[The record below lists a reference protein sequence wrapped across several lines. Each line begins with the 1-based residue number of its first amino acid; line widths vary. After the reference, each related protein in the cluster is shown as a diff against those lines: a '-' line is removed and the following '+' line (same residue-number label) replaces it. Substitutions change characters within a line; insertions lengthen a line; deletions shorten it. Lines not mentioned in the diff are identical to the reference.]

1 MKKIITT
8 LVLAV
13 ATLGVAQAQEFK
25 VGVKAGGLFS
35 NAAFKKD
42 TKEGIT
48 TKINTGFKFG
58 YQFGVLGEYNF
69 NDKLGV
75 EVDVLY
81 AFQGAKLNSIE
92 GGREGET
99 PVKINIKN
107 GELNTQM
114 NVNHIWLKYSVAE
127 GLRPKLGVN
136 VSNLIKTS
144 LKGEVEN
151 EGDKINFADAKYEPK
166 KKFDF
171 GVGAG
176 IEYNHDSGFFVEAT
190 YNYGLTELSI
200 KKKGVDTNAE
210 NAPFKNSVIQLNVG
224 YKF

>member
-35 NAAFKKD
+35 DAAFKKD

-48 TKINTGFKFG
+48 TKYNTGFKFG
-58 YQFGVLGEYNF
+58 YQLGVLGEYNF

-81 AFQGAKLNSIE
+81 AFQGAKFNSIE
-92 GGREGET
+92 FSRGDVSF
-99 PVKINIKN
+99 PKVDIKN
-107 GELNTQM
+107 GEINTQM

-136 VSNLIKTS
+136 ISNLIKAS
-144 LKGEVEN
+144 VKGETEVE
-151 EGDKINFADAKYEPK
+151 GRKINFADLKAEPK

-190 YNYGLTELSI
+190 YNYGLTELSF
-200 KKKGVDTNAE
+200 KEKGDVETE
-210 NAPFKNSVIQLNVG
+210 SPRFKNSVIQLNVG

>member
-48 TKINTGFKFG
+48 TKYNTGFKFG

-81 AFQGAKLNSIE
+81 AFQGAKFNSIE
-92 GGREGET
+92 GGIEGET
-99 PVKINIKN
+99 LRKIDIKN
-107 GELNTQM
+107 GEINTQM

-136 VSNLIKTS
+136 ISNLIKTS
-144 LKGEVEN
+144 LKGEF
-151 EGDKINFADAKYEPK
+151 EGGGRTLNYADLKAEPK

-176 IEYNHDSGFFVEAT
+176 IEYNHSSGFFVEAT
-190 YNYGLTELSI
+190 YNYGLTELSF
-200 KKKGVDTNAE
+200 KEKGDANSE
-210 NAPFKNSVIQLNVG
+210 SPRFKNSVIQLNVG

>member
-48 TKINTGFKFG
+48 TKYNTGFKFG

-81 AFQGAKLNSIE
+81 AFQGAKLNSVE
-92 GGREGET
+92 GGREGEALR
-99 PVKINIKN
+99 KIDIKN

-136 VSNLIKTS
+136 ISNLVKTS
-144 LKGEVEN
+144 LKGEF
-151 EGDKINFADAKYEPK
+151 EGGGRTLNYADLKAEPK

-190 YNYGLTELSI
+190 YNYGLTELSF
-200 KKKGVDTNAE
+200 KEKGDANSE
-210 NAPFKNSVIQLNVG
+210 SPRFKNSVIQLNVG

>member
-48 TKINTGFKFG
+48 SKYNTGFKFG

-81 AFQGAKLNSIE
+81 AFQGAKLNSVE
-92 GGREGET
+92 GGIEGET
-99 PVKINIKN
+99 LRKIDIKN

-136 VSNLIKTS
+136 ISNLVKTS
-144 LKGEVEN
+144 LKGEF
-151 EGDKINFADAKYEPK
+151 EGGGRTLNFADAKFEPN

-190 YNYGLTELSI
+190 YNYGLTELSF
-200 KKKGVDTNAE
+200 KEKGDANSE
-210 NAPFKNSVIQLNVG
+210 SPRFKNSVIQLNVG

>member
-48 TKINTGFKFG
+48 TKYNTGFKFG

-81 AFQGAKLNSIE
+81 AFQGAKLTSVE
-92 GGREGET
+92 GGIEGET
-99 PVKINIKN
+99 LRKIDIKN

-136 VSNLIKTS
+136 ISNLIKTS
-144 LKGEVEN
+144 LKGEF
-151 EGDKINFADAKYEPK
+151 EGGGHTLNYADLKAEPK

-190 YNYGLTELSI
+190 YNYGLTELSF
-200 KKKGVDTNAE
+200 KEKGDANSE
-210 NAPFKNSVIQLNVG
+210 SPRFKNSVIQLNVG

>member
-48 TKINTGFKFG
+48 TKYNTGFKFG

-81 AFQGAKLNSIE
+81 AFQGAKFNSIE

-99 PVKINIKN
+99 LQKIDIKN
-107 GELNTQM
+107 GEINTQM

-136 VSNLIKTS
+136 VSNLIKAS
-144 LKGEVEN
+144 VKGEFEA
-151 EGDKINFADAKYEPK
+151 EGRTVNFADLKAEPK

-190 YNYGLTELSI
+190 YNYGLTELSF
-200 KKKGVDTNAE
+200 KEKGDVETE
-210 NAPFKNSVIQLNVG
+210 SPHFKNSVIQLNVG

>member
-35 NAAFKKD
+35 NVAFKKQ

-48 TKINTGFKFG
+48 TKYNTGFKFG

-81 AFQGAKLNSIE
+81 AFQGAKFNSIE
-92 GGREGET
+92 GGREGQT
-99 PVKINIKN
+99 PVKREVKN

-114 NVNHIWLKYSVAE
+114 NVNHIWLKYSLTE

-144 LKGEVEN
+144 LKGEFGD
-151 EGDKINFADAKYEPK
+151 EGHTLNFADVKAEPK

-200 KKKGVDTNAE
+200 KEKGEADSE
-210 NAPFKNSVIQLNVG
+210 SPRFKNSVIQLNVG

>member
-48 TKINTGFKFG
+48 TKYNTGFKFG

-81 AFQGAKLNSIE
+81 AFQGAKFNSIE

-99 PVKINIKN
+99 LQKIDIKN
-107 GELNTQM
+107 GEINTQM

-136 VSNLIKTS
+136 ISNLIKTS
-144 LKGEVEN
+144 VKGEFEA
-151 EGDKINFADAKYEPK
+151 EGRTVNFADLKAEPK

-190 YNYGLTELSI
+190 YNYGLTELSF
-200 KKKGVDTNAE
+200 KEKGDVETE
-210 NAPFKNSVIQLNVG
+210 SPHFKNSVIQLNVG

>member
-48 TKINTGFKFG
+48 TKYNTGFKFG

-81 AFQGAKLNSIE
+81 AFQGAKFNSVE
-92 GGREGET
+92 GGIEGET
-99 PVKINIKN
+99 LRKIDIKN
-107 GELNTQM
+107 GEINTQM

-136 VSNLIKTS
+136 ISNLIKTS
-144 LKGEVEN
+144 LKGEF
-151 EGDKINFADAKYEPK
+151 EGGGHTLNYADLKAEPK

-190 YNYGLTELSI
+190 YNYGLTELSF
-200 KKKGVDTNAE
+200 KEKGDVETE
-210 NAPFKNSVIQLNVG
+210 SPRFKNSVIQLNVG

>member
-35 NAAFKKD
+35 NVAFKKQ
-42 TKEGIT
+42 TKGVFT
-48 TKINTGFKFG
+48 SKYNTDFKFG

-81 AFQGAKLNSIE
+81 AFQGAKLTSLE
-92 GGREGET
+92 GGLEGHT
-99 PVKINIKN
+99 PIKVNIKN

-114 NVNHIWLKYSVAE
+114 NVNHIWLKYSLTE
-127 GLRPKLGVN
+127 SLRPKLGVN

-151 EGDKINFADAKYEPK
+151 EGDTLNFADAKYEPK

-200 KKKGVDTNAE
+200 KKKGGDANAE
-210 NAPFKNSVIQLNVG
+210 STYFKNSVIQLNVG

>member
-48 TKINTGFKFG
+48 TKYNTGFKFG

-81 AFQGAKLNSIE
+81 AFQGAKFNSVE
-92 GGREGET
+92 GGIEGET
-99 PVKINIKN
+99 LRKIDIKN
-107 GELNTQM
+107 GEINTQM

-136 VSNLIKTS
+136 ISNLVKTS
-144 LKGEVEN
+144 LKGEF
-151 EGDKINFADAKYEPK
+151 EGGGRTLNFADAKFEPK

-200 KKKGVDTNAE
+200 KEKGDANSE
-210 NAPFKNSVIQLNVG
+210 SPSFKNSVIQLNVG

>member
-48 TKINTGFKFG
+48 TKYNTGFKFG

-81 AFQGAKLNSIE
+81 AFQGAKFNSIE
-92 GGREGET
+92 FSRGDVSF
-99 PVKINIKN
+99 PKVDIKN
-107 GELNTQM
+107 GEINTQM

-144 LKGEVEN
+144 LKGEYEN
-151 EGDKINFADAKYEPK
+151 EGDKYNFADAKYEPK

-176 IEYNHDSGFFVEAT
+176 IEYNHSSGFFVEAT

-200 KKKGVDTNAE
+200 KEKGDADSE
-210 NAPFKNSVIQLNVG
+210 SPRFKNSVIQLNVG

>member
-35 NAAFKKD
+35 NAAFKKE
-42 TKEGIT
+42 TKESGIT
-48 TKINTGFKFG
+48 SKYNTGFKFG

-81 AFQGAKLNSIE
+81 AFQGAKLNSVE
-92 GGREGET
+92 GGLEGQT
-99 PVKINIKN
+99 LVKANIKN
-107 GELNTQM
+107 GEINTQM

-136 VSNLIKTS
+136 ISNLVKTS
-144 LKGEVEN
+144 LKGEF
-151 EGDKINFADAKYEPK
+151 EGGGRTLNFADAKFEPK

-200 KKKGVDTNAE
+200 KEKGDANSE
-210 NAPFKNSVIQLNVG
+210 SPRFKNSVIQLNVG

>member
-35 NAAFKKD
+35 DAAFKKQ

-48 TKINTGFKFG
+48 TKYNTGFKFG

-99 PVKINIKN
+99 PVKVNIKN

-114 NVNHIWLKYSVAE
+114 NVNHIWVKYSVAE

-144 LKGEVEN
+144 LKGEYEN
-151 EGDKINFADAKYEPK
+151 EGDKYNFADAKYEPK

-176 IEYNHDSGFFVEAT
+176 IEYNHSSGFFVEAT

-200 KKKGVDTNAE
+200 KEKGDADSE

>member
-35 NAAFKKD
+35 NAAFKKE
-42 TKEGIT
+42 TKESGIT
-48 TKINTGFKFG
+48 SKYNTGFKFG

-81 AFQGAKLNSIE
+81 AFQGAKLTSVE
-92 GGREGET
+92 GGIEGET
-99 PVKINIKN
+99 LRKIDIKN

-136 VSNLIKTS
+136 ISNLVKTS
-144 LKGEVEN
+144 LKGEF
-151 EGDKINFADAKYEPK
+151 EGGGRTLNYADLKAEPK

-190 YNYGLTELSI
+190 YNYGLTELSF
-200 KKKGVDTNAE
+200 KEKGDANSE
-210 NAPFKNSVIQLNVG
+210 SPRFKNSVIQLNVG

>member
-35 NAAFKKD
+35 NVAFKKQ

-48 TKINTGFKFG
+48 TKYNTGFKFG

-81 AFQGAKLNSIE
+81 AFQGAKFNSIE
-92 GGREGET
+92 GGREGQT
-99 PVKINIKN
+99 PVKREVKN

-114 NVNHIWLKYSVAE
+114 NVNHIWVKYSVAE

-136 VSNLIKTS
+136 ISNLIKTS
-144 LKGEVEN
+144 LKGEFGD
-151 EGDKINFADAKYEPK
+151 EGHTLNFADVKAEPK

-176 IEYNHDSGFFVEAT
+176 IEYNHSSGFFVEAT

-200 KKKGVDTNAE
+200 KEKGDANSE
-210 NAPFKNSVIQLNVG
+210 SPRFKNSVIQLNVG

>member
-35 NAAFKKD
+35 NVAFQKQ
-42 TKEGIT
+42 TKGRIT
-48 TKINTGFKFG
+48 TKYNTGFKFG

-81 AFQGAKLNSIE
+81 AFQGAKLTSVE
-92 GGREGET
+92 GGLEGQT
-99 PVKINIKN
+99 LVKANIKN

-114 NVNHIWLKYSVAE
+114 NVNHIWLKYSLTE

-190 YNYGLTELSI
+190 YNYGLTELSF
-200 KKKGVDTNAE
+200 KEKGDANSE
-210 NAPFKNSVIQLNVG
+210 SPRFKNSVIQLNVG

>member
-35 NAAFKKD
+35 NAAFKKQ
-42 TKEGIT
+42 TEEGFT
-48 TKINTGFKFG
+48 RKLNTGFKFG

-81 AFQGAKLNSIE
+81 AFQGAKLNSSE

-99 PVKINIKN
+99 PVKSEIKN

-114 NVNHIWLKYSVAE
+114 NVNHIWLKYSLAE

-136 VSNLIKTS
+136 ISNLVKVS
-144 LKGEVEN
+144 GKGE
-151 EGDKINFADAKYEPK
+151 DKDGEKIFDGKYEPK

-190 YNYGLTELSI
+190 YNYGLTELSF
-200 KKKGVDTNAE
+200 KEKGDANWE
-210 NAPFKNSVIQLNVG
+210 SPRFKNSVIQLNVG

>member
-48 TKINTGFKFG
+48 TKYNTGFKFG

-81 AFQGAKLNSIE
+81 AFQGAKFNSIE
-92 GGREGET
+92 GGREGQT
-99 PVKINIKN
+99 PVKREVKN

-144 LKGEVEN
+144 LKGEFEA
-151 EGDKINFADAKYEPK
+151 EGRTVNFADLKAEPK

-176 IEYNHDSGFFVEAT
+176 IEYNHSSGFFVEAT
-190 YNYGLTELSI
+190 YNYGLTELSF
-200 KKKGVDTNAE
+200 KEKGDADSE
-210 NAPFKNSVIQLNVG
+210 SPRFKNSVIQLNVG

>member
-48 TKINTGFKFG
+48 TKYNTGFKFG

-81 AFQGAKLNSIE
+81 AFQGAKFNSIE
-92 GGREGET
+92 VDREGET
-99 PVKINIKN
+99 LQKIDIKN
-107 GELNTQM
+107 GEINTQM

-136 VSNLIKTS
+136 ISNLIKTS
-144 LKGEVEN
+144 VKGEFEA
-151 EGDKINFADAKYEPK
+151 EGRTVNFADLKAEPK

-190 YNYGLTELSI
+190 YNYGLTELSF
-200 KKKGVDTNAE
+200 KEKGDVETE
-210 NAPFKNSVIQLNVG
+210 SPHFKNSVIQLNVG

>member
-35 NAAFKKD
+35 NVAFKKQ

-48 TKINTGFKFG
+48 TKYNTGFKFG

-81 AFQGAKLNSIE
+81 AFQGAKFNSIE
-92 GGREGET
+92 GGREGQT
-99 PVKINIKN
+99 PVKREVKN

-144 LKGEVEN
+144 LKGEFGD
-151 EGDKINFADAKYEPK
+151 EGHTLNFADVKAEPK

-200 KKKGVDTNAE
+200 KEKGEADSE
-210 NAPFKNSVIQLNVG
+210 SPRFKNSVIQLNVG

>member
-48 TKINTGFKFG
+48 TKYNTGFKFG

-81 AFQGAKLNSIE
+81 AFQGAKFNSIE
-92 GGREGET
+92 FSRGDVSF
-99 PVKINIKN
+99 PKVDIKN
-107 GELNTQM
+107 GEINTQM

-136 VSNLIKTS
+136 ISNLIKAS
-144 LKGEVEN
+144 VKGETEVE
-151 EGDKINFADAKYEPK
+151 GRKINFADLKAEPK

-190 YNYGLTELSI
+190 YNYGLTELSF
-200 KKKGVDTNAE
+200 KEKGDVETE
-210 NAPFKNSVIQLNVG
+210 SPRFKNSVIQLNVG

>member
-48 TKINTGFKFG
+48 TKYNTGFKFG

-81 AFQGAKLNSIE
+81 AFQGAKLNSVE
-92 GGREGET
+92 GGIEGET
-99 PVKINIKN
+99 LRKIDIKN

-136 VSNLIKTS
+136 ISNLVKTS
-144 LKGEVEN
+144 LKGEF
-151 EGDKINFADAKYEPK
+151 EGGGRTLNYADLKAEPK

-190 YNYGLTELSI
+190 YNYGLTELSF
-200 KKKGVDTNAE
+200 KEKGDVETE
-210 NAPFKNSVIQLNVG
+210 SPRFKNSVIQLNVG

>member
-48 TKINTGFKFG
+48 SKYNTGFKFG

-92 GGREGET
+92 GGREGQT

-114 NVNHIWLKYSVAE
+114 NVNHIWVKYSVAE

-136 VSNLIKTS
+136 ISNLVKTS
-144 LKGEVEN
+144 LKGEF
-151 EGDKINFADAKYEPK
+151 EGGGRTLNYADLKAEPK

-190 YNYGLTELSI
+190 YNYGLTELSF
-200 KKKGVDTNAE
+200 KEKGDADSE
-210 NAPFKNSVIQLNVG
+210 SPRFKNSVIQLNVG

>member
-48 TKINTGFKFG
+48 SKYNTGFKFG

-81 AFQGAKLNSIE
+81 AFQGAKLNSVE
-92 GGREGET
+92 GGIEGET
-99 PVKINIKN
+99 LRKIDIKN

-136 VSNLIKTS
+136 ISNLVKTS
-144 LKGEVEN
+144 LKGEF
-151 EGDKINFADAKYEPK
+151 EGGGRTLNYADLKAEPK

-190 YNYGLTELSI
+190 YNYGLTELSF
-200 KKKGVDTNAE
+200 KEKGDVETE
-210 NAPFKNSVIQLNVG
+210 SPRFKNSVIQLNVG

>member
-48 TKINTGFKFG
+48 TKYNTGFKFG

-81 AFQGAKLNSIE
+81 AFQGAKFNSIE
-92 GGREGET
+92 FSRGDVSF
-99 PVKINIKN
+99 PKVDIKN
-107 GELNTQM
+107 GEINTQM

-136 VSNLIKTS
+136 VSNLIKAS
-144 LKGEVEN
+144 VKGEAEA
-151 EGDKINFADAKYEPK
+151 EGRKINFADLKAEPK

-176 IEYNHDSGFFVEAT
+176 IEYNLDSGFFVEAT
-190 YNYGLTELSI
+190 YNYGLTELSF
-200 KKKGVDTNAE
+200 KEKGDANSE
-210 NAPFKNSVIQLNVG
+210 SPRFKNSVIQLNVG

>member
-1 MKKIITT
+1 MRKIITT

-35 NAAFKKD
+35 NAAFKKQ
-42 TKEGIT
+42 TIETST

-81 AFQGAKLNSIE
+81 AFQGAKLNSLE
-92 GGREGET
+92 VDREGET
-99 PVKINIKN
+99 PVKSEIKN

-114 NVNHIWLKYSVAE
+114 NVNHIWLKYSLAE
-127 GLRPKLGVN
+127 GLRPKVGVN
-136 VSNLIKTS
+136 ISNLVKVS
-144 LKGEVEN
+144 GKGE
-151 EGDKINFADAKYEPK
+151 DKDGEKIFDAKYEPK

-176 IEYNHDSGFFVEAT
+176 IEYNHSSGFFVEAT
-190 YNYGLTELSI
+190 YNYGLTELSF
-200 KKKGVDTNAE
+200 KAKGDADFE
-210 NAPFKNSVIQLNVG
+210 SPRFKNSVIQLNVG

>member
-35 NAAFKKD
+35 NVAFKKQ

-48 TKINTGFKFG
+48 TKYNTGFKFG

-81 AFQGAKLNSIE
+81 AFQGAKLTSVE
-92 GGREGET
+92 GGLEGQT
-99 PVKINIKN
+99 LVKANIKN

-114 NVNHIWLKYSVAE
+114 NVNHIWVKYSVAE

-136 VSNLIKTS
+136 ISNLVKTS
-144 LKGEVEN
+144 LKGEF
-151 EGDKINFADAKYEPK
+151 EGGGRTLNFADAKFEPN

-176 IEYNHDSGFFVEAT
+176 IEYNHSSGFFVEAT

-200 KKKGVDTNAE
+200 KEKGDANSE
-210 NAPFKNSVIQLNVG
+210 SPHFKNSVIQLNVG

>member
-1 MKKIITT
+1 

-48 TKINTGFKFG
+48 TKYNTGFKFG

-81 AFQGAKLNSIE
+81 AFQGAKFNSIE
-92 GGREGET
+92 FSRGDVSF
-99 PVKINIKN
+99 PKVDIKN
-107 GELNTQM
+107 GEINTQM

-136 VSNLIKTS
+136 VSNLIKAS
-144 LKGEVEN
+144 VKGEAEA
-151 EGDKINFADAKYEPK
+151 EGRKINFADLKAEPK

-190 YNYGLTELSI
+190 YNYGLTELSF
-200 KKKGVDTNAE
+200 KEKGDVETE
-210 NAPFKNSVIQLNVG
+210 SPRFKNSVIQLNVG

>member
-48 TKINTGFKFG
+48 TKYNTGFKFG

-81 AFQGAKLNSIE
+81 AFQGAKFNSIE
-92 GGREGET
+92 FSRGDVSF
-99 PVKINIKN
+99 PKVDIKN
-107 GELNTQM
+107 GEINTQM

-136 VSNLIKTS
+136 ISNLIKTS
-144 LKGEVEN
+144 LKGEF
-151 EGDKINFADAKYEPK
+151 EGGGRTLNFADAKYEPK

-176 IEYNHDSGFFVEAT
+176 IEYNHSSGFFVEAT

-200 KKKGVDTNAE
+200 KEKGDADSE
-210 NAPFKNSVIQLNVG
+210 SPRFKNSVIQLNVG

>member
-35 NAAFKKD
+35 NAAFKKQ
-42 TKEGIT
+42 TIETST

-136 VSNLIKTS
+136 ISNLIKTS
-144 LKGEVEN
+144 LKGEFGD
-151 EGDKINFADAKYEPK
+151 EGDKNNLADVKAEPK

-176 IEYNHDSGFFVEAT
+176 IEYNHSSGFFVEAT
-190 YNYGLTELSI
+190 YNYGLTELSF
-200 KKKGVDTNAE
+200 KEKGDADSE
-210 NAPFKNSVIQLNVG
+210 NARFKNSVIQLNVG

>member
-48 TKINTGFKFG
+48 SKYNTGFKFG

-81 AFQGAKLNSIE
+81 AFQGAKLNSVE

-99 PVKINIKN
+99 LRKIDIKN

-136 VSNLIKTS
+136 ISNLVKTS
-144 LKGEVEN
+144 LKGEF
-151 EGDKINFADAKYEPK
+151 EGGGRTLNYADLKAEPK

-200 KKKGVDTNAE
+200 KEKGDANSE
-210 NAPFKNSVIQLNVG
+210 SPRFKNSVIQLNVG

>member
-35 NAAFKKD
+35 NVAFKKQTD
-42 TKEGIT
+42 EEGVT
-48 TKINTGFKFG
+48 TKLNTGFKFG

-81 AFQGAKLNSIE
+81 AFQGAKLTSIE
-92 GGREGET
+92 GGIEGQT
-99 PVKINIKN
+99 PIKVDIKN

-114 NVNHIWLKYSVAE
+114 NVNHIWLKYSLTE

-136 VSNLIKTS
+136 ISNLIKAS
-144 LKGEVEN
+144 VKGEAEN

-166 KKFDF
+166 KKFAF

-176 IEYNHDSGFFVEAT
+176 IEYNHSSGFFVEAT
-190 YNYGLTELSI
+190 YNYGLTELSF
-200 KKKGVDTNAE
+200 KEKGDVETE
-210 NAPFKNSVIQLNVG
+210 SPRFKNSVIQLNVG

>member
-35 NAAFKKD
+35 DAAFKKE
-42 TKEGIT
+42 TEGSIT

-81 AFQGAKLNSIE
+81 AFQGAKLTSVE
-92 GGREGET
+92 GGLEGQT
-99 PVKINIKN
+99 LVKVNIKN

-136 VSNLIKTS
+136 ISNLVKTS
-144 LKGEVEN
+144 LKGEF
-151 EGDKINFADAKYEPK
+151 EGGGRTLNFADAKFEPN

-200 KKKGVDTNAE
+200 KKKGDVETE
-210 NAPFKNSVIQLNVG
+210 SPHFKNSVIQLNVG

>member
-35 NAAFKKD
+35 NAAFKKQ
-42 TKEGIT
+42 TEERIT

-190 YNYGLTELSI
+190 YNYGLTELSF
-200 KKKGVDTNAE
+200 KEKGDADTE
-210 NAPFKNSVIQLNVG
+210 SPRFKNSVIQLNVG

>member
-35 NAAFKKD
+35 NVAFKKE
-42 TKEGIT
+42 TRGSFT
-48 TKINTGFKFG
+48 TKYNTGFKFG

-81 AFQGAKLNSIE
+81 AFQGAKFNSIE
-92 GGREGET
+92 GGRHGET
-99 PVKINIKN
+99 PVKVNIKN

-114 NVNHIWLKYSVAE
+114 NVNHIWLKYSLTE

-136 VSNLIKTS
+136 ISNLIKAS
-144 LKGEVEN
+144 VKGEAEN
-151 EGDKINFADAKYEPK
+151 EGDKINFADAKFEPK

-200 KKKGVDTNAE
+200 KKKGGDADSE

>member
-35 NAAFKKD
+35 NVAFKKQ
-42 TKEGIT
+42 TKGVIT
-48 TKINTGFKFG
+48 TKYNTDFKFG

-81 AFQGAKLNSIE
+81 AFQGAKLTSVEGGIE
-92 GGREGET
+92 GHT
-99 PVKINIKN
+99 PLKLNIKN

-114 NVNHIWLKYSVAE
+114 NVNHIWLKYSLTE
-127 GLRPKLGVN
+127 SLRPKLGVN

-144 LKGEVEN
+144 LKGEFEN
-151 EGDKINFADAKYEPK
+151 RGYKINIADDKFEPS

-176 IEYNHDSGFFVEAT
+176 IEYNHSSGFFVEAT

-200 KKKGVDTNAE
+200 KEKGDADSE
-210 NAPFKNSVIQLNVG
+210 SPRFKNSVIQLNVG

>member
-35 NAAFKKD
+35 NVAFQKQ
-42 TKEGIT
+42 TKGRIT
-48 TKINTGFKFG
+48 TKYNTGFKFG

-81 AFQGAKLNSIE
+81 AFQGAKFNSVE
-92 GGREGET
+92 GGLEGQT
-99 PVKINIKN
+99 PVKANIKN

-127 GLRPKLGVN
+127 GLRPKVGVN
-136 VSNLIKTS
+136 ISNLIKTS
-144 LKGEVEN
+144 LKGEF
-151 EGDKINFADAKYEPK
+151 EGGGRTLNFADAKYEPK

-176 IEYNHDSGFFVEAT
+176 IEYNHSSGFFVEAT
-190 YNYGLTELSI
+190 YNYGLTELSF
-200 KKKGVDTNAE
+200 KEKGDVETE
-210 NAPFKNSVIQLNVG
+210 SPRFKNSVIQLNVG

>member
-35 NAAFKKD
+35 NAAFKKE
-42 TKEGIT
+42 TKGSIT
-48 TKINTGFKFG
+48 TKYNTGFKFG

-81 AFQGAKLNSIE
+81 AFQGAKFNSIE

-99 PVKINIKN
+99 LVKVNVKN

-136 VSNLIKTS
+136 ISNLIKTS

-176 IEYNHDSGFFVEAT
+176 IEYNHSSGFFVEAT

-200 KKKGVDTNAE
+200 KKKGGDADSE

>member
-35 NAAFKKD
+35 NVAFKKQ
-42 TKEGIT
+42 TEEGIT
-48 TKINTGFKFG
+48 TKLNTGFKFG

-81 AFQGAKLNSIE
+81 AFQGAKLNSVE
-92 GGREGET
+92 GGLEGQT
-99 PVKINIKN
+99 LVKANIKN
-107 GELNTQM
+107 GEINTQM

-136 VSNLIKTS
+136 ISNLVKTS
-144 LKGEVEN
+144 LKGEF
-151 EGDKINFADAKYEPK
+151 EGGGRTLNFADAKFEPK

-200 KKKGVDTNAE
+200 KEKGDANSE
-210 NAPFKNSVIQLNVG
+210 SPSFKNSVIQLNVG